1 MGRDWWSPD
10 HLCKKSS
17 IYHSNP
23 ITTYCKTSKKKKIKA
38 VFWLIFLWKTIFHLG
53 SIGYIS
59 ITSEKNNLKTH
70 VPLQKTTFKENPS
83 TLPQL
88 EQCSSLI
95 INTARRLQPLPAFQK
110 ENIMV
115 SVVLQQITFYFS
127 FRPASLPH
135 ASLPFVRN
143 NRECSFHNLQLTWTK
158 FLQEAHMI
166 KIY

>member
-1 MGRDWWSPD
+1 M
-10 HLCKKSS
+10 
-17 IYHSNP
+17 
-23 ITTYCKTSKKKKIKA
+23 
-38 VFWLIFLWKTIFHLG
+38 IFLWKTIFHLG
-53 SIGYIS
+53 SVGYIS

-143 NRECSFHNLQLTWTK
+143 KRMQFSQFT
-158 FLQEAHMI
+158 AHLDQVPSRSTYDKDLLMRI
-166 KIY
+166 ATL